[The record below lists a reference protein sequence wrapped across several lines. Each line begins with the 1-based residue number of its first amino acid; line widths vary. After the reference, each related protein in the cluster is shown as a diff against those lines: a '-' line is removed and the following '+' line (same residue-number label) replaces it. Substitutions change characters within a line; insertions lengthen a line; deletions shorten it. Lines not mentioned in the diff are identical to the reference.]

1 MRYTKAEKSLSS
13 LSSFDALIIDCFGL
27 LSSIYRYGTVAYV
40 GGGFGV
46 GIHNLPE
53 AAAWGIP
60 VFFGPNNE
68 RFQEAQQLKANG
80 GGLEIKSY
88 EDFERYMLE
97 FVAHPGTISKY
108 GEVAGRYVES
118 MAGATQRILSDVN
131 L

>member
-1 MRYTKAEKSLSS
+1 M
-13 LSSFDALIIDCFGL
+13 
-27 LSSIYRYGTVAYV
+27 
-40 GGGFGV
+40 

-53 AAAWGIP
+53 AAAWGVP

-88 EDFERYMLE
+88 EDFERYMQE
-97 FVAHPGTISKY
+97 FAAHPETIGKC
-108 GEVAGRYVES
+108 GAAAGHYVES
-118 MAGATQRILSDVN
+118 MAGATQKILSDVQ